1 MLCCDQGFAD
11 GLALGCS
18 GTTWSSCVCNA
29 SISLVQ
35 NEPSKAKL
43 FYHSNLAA
51 DDYANCESP
60 RDGLCRRPC
69 QLWTAS
75 PLSLSSF
82 QLRSAL
88 SAAPLTLPPLS
99 LPPFQLW
106 PALLQ
111 HSAVPIVVRAGQI
124 GNLSAVYQK
133 RLPNAKI
140 GANFMGIMGADCPEV
155 NATGC
160 NFK

>member
-1 MLCCDQGFAD
+1 MSRARPSCSTTPTWQPTTTPTVSHTTRLT
-11 GLALGCS
+11 LPPTVSAL
-18 GTTWSSCVCNA
+18 
-29 SISLVQ
+29 
-35 NEPSKAKL
+35 
-43 FYHSNLAA
+43 
-51 DDYANCESP
+51 
-60 RDGLCRRPC
+60 R
-69 QLWTAS
+69 TAS

-82 QLRSAL
+82 QLRS
-88 SAAPLTLPPLS
+88 APLTLPPLS

-155 NATGC
+155 NAVGC